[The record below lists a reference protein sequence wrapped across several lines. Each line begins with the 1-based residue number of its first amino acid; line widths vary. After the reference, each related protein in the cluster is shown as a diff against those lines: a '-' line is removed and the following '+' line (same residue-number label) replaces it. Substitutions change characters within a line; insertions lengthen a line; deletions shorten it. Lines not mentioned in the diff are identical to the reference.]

1 MSRKKGQKKGY
12 KSLDFGSKLCYNGSV
27 YPERNENHSH
37 LDGFLGIPTELNTL
51 RTSAIGSDLLYFG
64 GMCRYL
70 VCVWDGFWG
79 LGIGHLSDTSLYC
92 DITQ

>member
-1 MSRKKGQKKGY
+1 MTLGQICVIMALYTLKGMRMI
-12 KSLDFGSKLCYNGSV
+12 LIWMAFW
-27 YPERNENHSH
+27 EE
-37 LDGFLGIPTELNTL
+37 NTL

>member
-1 MSRKKGQKKGY
+1 MTLGQNCVIMALYTLKGMRMI
-12 KSLDFGSKLCYNGSV
+12 LIWMAFW
-27 YPERNENHSH
+27 
-37 LDGFLGIPTELNTL
+37 ELNTL

-92 DITQ
+92 DITQWYQGLW

>member
-1 MSRKKGQKKGY
+1 MTLGQICVIMALYTLKGMRII
-12 KSLDFGSKLCYNGSV
+12 LIWMAFW
-27 YPERNENHSH
+27 
-37 LDGFLGIPTELNTL
+37 ELNTL